1 MIDPRT
7 VMLAIPCY
15 DGKVMSETAGGL
27 QASGG
32 LFAAVSMPAEC
43 SHVGLARNLIAGQF
57 LQSNYEWL
65 ICVDSDIVFTRG
77 DLQLLLQPC
86 DREAVYFEDS
96 DENDPDIRSGAIG
109 PPAPRPTRI
118 GIAQSTDRADLNSKT
133 IAAADVLVCAEYSF
147 KDDSLNP
154 VKLGMGF
161 VRIHRSVFRTLEA
174 LKHDGGPTIEVGRQC
189 LEQVREG
196 RSRMLSDP
204 AGDPGEFLD
213 AIDNLILSVDDKAGQ
228 PRLWQTSWKGR
239 MYYDYFPSGPIMS
252 QFVPTAEWKGEDH
265 GFFTLCMLAGI
276 IPRIETRTRLI
287 HMGRKAYP
295 YLGPDLGGGQ

>member
-7 VMLAIPCY
+7 VMVAIPCY

-27 QASGG
+27 QSCVG
-32 LFAAVSMPAEC
+32 LFAAVSMPTEC

-57 LQSNYEWL
+57 MNSDFEWL
-65 ICVDSDIVFTRG
+65 VCIDSDIVFTRR
-77 DLQLLLQPC
+77 DLEILLQSC
-86 DREAVYFEDS
+86 
-96 DENDPDIRSGAIG
+96 DPDGEYREEDDPGA
-109 PPAPRPTRI
+109 PPSVATRTPRPTRV
-118 GIAQSTDRADLNSKT
+118 GIAQCADRAHLDSKT
-133 IAAADVLVCAEYSF
+133 IAAADVLVCAEYPF
-147 KDDSLNP
+147 KDDALQP

-174 LKHDGGPTIEVGRQC
+174 LKHDGGSMIEVRRD
-189 LEQVREG
+189 LFERLKKDREQWRELNDFDYH
-196 RSRMLSDP
+196 RSDVEAL
-204 AGDPGEFLD
+204 
-213 AIDNLILSVDDKAGQ
+213 IDSADDKAGQ

-239 MYYDYFPSGPIMS
+239 MYYDYFPSGPILS

-287 HMGRKAYP
+287 HMGRKGYP